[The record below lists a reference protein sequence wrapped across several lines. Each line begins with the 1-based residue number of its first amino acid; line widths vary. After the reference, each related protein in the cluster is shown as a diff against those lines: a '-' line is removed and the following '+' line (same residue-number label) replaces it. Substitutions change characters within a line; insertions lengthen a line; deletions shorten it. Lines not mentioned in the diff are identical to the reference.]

1 MSYIL
6 FNAWRLSRFLSS
18 NDQGKLSARTRRTL
32 GNLTLYCLMKKEKIR
47 SFKLRDQLTKN
58 VVVMFQLKFLE
69 SWDKSLH

>member
-32 GNLTLYCLMKKEKIR
+32 SNLTLYGLMKKK
-47 SFKLRDQLTKN
+47 
-58 VVVMFQLKFLE
+58 
-69 SWDKSLH
+69 KSEALN